1 MEKTSELE
9 AGGRLTSDG
18 GVDGADE
25 GAPTRILTLL
35 QRQNHSQHL
44 ACN

>member
-9 AGGRLTSDG
+9 AGGASLVMVASM
-18 GVDGADE
+18 A
-25 GAPTRILTLL
+25 RITLL